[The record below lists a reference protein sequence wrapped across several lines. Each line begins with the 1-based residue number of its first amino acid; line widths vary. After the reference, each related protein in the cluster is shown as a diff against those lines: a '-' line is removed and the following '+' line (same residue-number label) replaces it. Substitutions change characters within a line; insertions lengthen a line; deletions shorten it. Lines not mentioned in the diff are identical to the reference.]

1 MRIKHFIEYN
11 FFNDKTFGIWDKN
24 EFENDFEYED
34 EWEYY
39 SNFVPILNDVLKDN
53 HIEWNDFKMVCKEFY
68 KSNDE
73 IFADFPHTFQNQGI
87 LKQRVMEI
95 FNIK

>member
-1 MRIKHFIEYN
+1 MRIKHFIEYS
-11 FFNDKTFGIWDKN
+11 FFNDKTFGIWEEN
-24 EFENDFEYED
+24 EFDECELN

-39 SNFVPILNDVLKDN
+39 SNFIPILNDVIKDN

-68 KSNDE
+68 NSNDE
-73 IFADFPHTFQNQGI
+73 IFADLPHTFQNQGI